1 MRTEANHV
9 VTLNDDR
16 SIRSLTSGLTHRYIR
31 QPNLT
36 SIRNAFMRRLALFAR
51 LATAAACSMFMCS
64 VNTAHAADDPAA
76 KAQQTL
82 RIGFVPG
89 PIRT

>member
-1 MRTEANHV
+1 
-9 VTLNDDR
+9 
-16 SIRSLTSGLTHRYIR
+16 
-31 QPNLT
+31 
-36 SIRNAFMRRLALFAR
+36 MRRLALFAR

>member
-1 MRTEANHV
+1 MRSEANHFA
-9 VTLNDDR
+9 TLNDR
-16 SIRSLTSGLTHRYIR
+16 SIRSLTAVFAYRDIR

-36 SIRNAFMRRLALFAR
+36 SVRNAFMHRLALFAR
-51 LATAAACSMFMCS
+51 LATAVACSMFTFS
-64 VNTAHAADDPAA
+64 VNAAHAADDPAA
-76 KAQQTL
+76 KARQTL